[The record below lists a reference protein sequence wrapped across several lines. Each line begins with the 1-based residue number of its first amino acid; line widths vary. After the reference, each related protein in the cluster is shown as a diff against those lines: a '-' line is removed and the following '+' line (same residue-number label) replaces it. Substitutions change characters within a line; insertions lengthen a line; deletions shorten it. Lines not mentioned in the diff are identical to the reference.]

1 MMINLPNYVIS
12 ALKILN
18 DAGFE
23 AYCVGG
29 AIRDHLLGITPF
41 DYDITTNAKP
51 SNIISLFEKTVPTGI
66 KHGTVTVIIDDFSIE
81 ITTYR
86 TDGEYLDH
94 RSPENV
100 NFVSSVLEDVKRRDF
115 TVNSIL
121 YHPKIGFYDPQNG
134 ISDINNKIIRTVGDP
149 NLRFEEDALRILRAF
164 RFSSQLGFTIESSTI
179 NSALQLAPT
188 LRSISVE
195 RIFIEFKK
203 IIISK
208 SPNFS
213 SPLFELGTFEFLGI
227 SRCNLSKID
236 KLPNEFSLRFAYL
249 CRSYNL
255 NPTTILKNLKADN
268 QTIKDT
274 ENLYKILSS
283 PVPKTK
289 AEIKYLL
296 RDYGLDSFSDF
307 CSANSLYISENPIL
321 SAQFNE
327 ILENNEPFCINQLD
341 ISGDDLKKHGLS
353 GIEIGQTLD
362 RLLNHVIIDP
372 SLNQKDKL
380 LTLI

>member
-296 RDYGLDSFSDF
+296 RDYGLVSFSDF

>member
-195 RIFIEFKK
+195 RIFIELKK

-213 SPLFELGTFEFLGI
+213 SPLFELGTFEFLGM

>member
-1 MMINLPNYVIS
+1 MIINLPNYVIS

-51 SNIISLFEKTVPTGI
+51 SNIISLFDKTVPTGI
-66 KHGTVTVIIDDFSIE
+66 KHGTVTVIIDEFSIE

-86 TDGEYLDH
+86 TDGKYLDH

-100 NFVSSVLEDVKRRDF
+100 SFVSSVLEDVKRRDF

-121 YHPKIGFYDPQNG
+121 YHPEIGFYDPQNG
-134 ISDINNKIIRTVGDP
+134 INDINNKIIRTVGDP

-164 RFSSQLGFTIESSTI
+164 RFSSQLGFTVEPSTL
-179 NSALQLAPT
+179 NSALLLAPT
-188 LRSISVE
+188 LSSISVE
-195 RIFIEFKK
+195 RIFIELKK
-203 IIISK
+203 IILSE
-208 SPNFS
+208 FRELS
-213 SPLFELGTFEFLGI
+213 SPLFELGAFEFLGLGQ
-227 SRCNLSKID
+227 CNLSKTSN
-236 KLPNEFSLRFAYL
+236 LPKNFSLRLAYL

-255 NPTTILKNLKADN
+255 SPTTILKNLKADN

-283 PVPKTK
+283 PIPKNK
-289 AEIKYLL
+289 SDIKHLL
-296 RDYGLDSFSDF
+296 RYYGLDSFSEF
-307 CSANSLYISENPIL
+307 CSANSLYVSENPSL

-341 ISGDDLKKHGLS
+341 ISGDDLKRQGLS
-353 GIEIGQTLD
+353 GVEIGKTLD
-362 RLLNHVIIDP
+362 HLLNLVIIDP